1 MKLNEMKNMHSPE
14 ILVAL
19 FASFQFTVYMQ
30 GLNSRSE
37 AVAMIIQGKCPM
49 LRAVSIYSLACLLV
63 PLFAVDCE
71 LYF

>member
-1 MKLNEMKNMHSPE
+1 MKNMHNPE
-14 ILVAL
+14 ILLAL

-30 GLNSRSE
+30 GLNSRAE
-37 AVAMIIQGKCPM
+37 AVAMIIQGKCPT

-63 PLFAVDCE
+63 PLFPVDCE